1 MNFWL
6 ESAGVVG
13 VPAATK
19 KKSEDRRY
27 HPFNLFCA
35 TIWINLLDPLG
46 SLLFFWMRAPLPSS
60 EIVVKSAE
68 KEREREDTATN
79 DRGRPSDDGGGSE
92 AGRIWRIGKNYVNVK
107 QFYILVCSGWHG
119 FARKEDTFGDSA
131 ISKILER
138 RLFVQ
143 LVPKILLEIFYFE
156 IFLTFLSFLLSLTR
170 LISKIYDTLWQC
182 HKSKK
187 YYLEFRSRNL
197 GSTVFLGFFSSSSV
211 FCCSSPPRGSDNVV
225 KMSRES
231 EKMLQNILQLHFYC
245 SLFLRLQLAFHNKL
259 VPAAWPNQL
268 DSINSL
274 LGLFIS
280 LDLSRR
286 QNVQWKFLQTI
297 RVFCCMFEPSV
308 SWGSVHYC
316 CDE

>member
-6 ESAGVVG
+6 ESTGVVG

-46 SLLFFWMRAPLPSS
+46 SLLFFWMRAPLSSS

-79 DRGRPSDDGGGSE
+79 DRGRPNDDGGGSE

-119 FARKEDTFGDSA
+119 FARKEDTFADSA

-156 IFLTFLSFLLSLTR
+156 IFLTLLSSLLSL
-170 LISKIYDTLWQC
+170 S
-182 HKSKK
+182 
-187 YYLEFRSRNL
+187 L
-197 GSTVFLGFFSSSSV
+197 GSFRKFTTLYGSVISQKNIISSFGLGILDLPFFSG
-211 FCCSSPPRGSDNVV
+211 FSPLLLSFAALLPREVLT
-225 KMSRES
+225 
-231 EKMLQNILQLHFYC
+231 ML
-245 SLFLRLQLAFHNKL
+245 
-259 VPAAWPNQL
+259 
-268 DSINSL
+268 
-274 LGLFIS
+274 
-280 LDLSRR
+280 
-286 QNVQWKFLQTI
+286 
-297 RVFCCMFEPSV
+297 
-308 SWGSVHYC
+308 
-316 CDE
+316 